1 MLQDIEDVTECGAA
15 SAADQTDFCAVNPGL
30 GSRLSVPRACLC
42 DVRRL
47 YDQFTS
53 LFTSERSCIFDLIV
67 LQDHNFCVG
76 FMCVLARFY
85 L

>member
-15 SAADQTDFCAVNPGL
+15 SAADQTDFCVVNLGL
-30 GSRLSVPRACLC
+30 GRLSVSRACLY

-53 LFTSERSCIFDLIV
+53 LFKSKRLCRFDLIV

>member
-1 MLQDIEDVTECGAA
+1 MLQDIEDVMECGAA
-15 SAADQTDFCAVNPGL
+15 SAADQTDFCAVNLGL
-30 GSRLSVPRACLC
+30 GRLSMSRACLC

-53 LFTSERSCIFDLIV
+53 LFISKRSCIFDLIV
-67 LQDHNFCVG
+67 LQDHNFYVG